1 MSELSSHSCPRCNVG
16 LYIEA
21 NEEVD
26 GVDLLICKQC
36 WGVGVAAKSIELVIS
51 KGSMLDEN
59 RGDNRGE
66 GDCNCP
72 MCETLMDEIELD
84 IPENVIEKI
93 SMIESQAMTTEK
105 VVIDSCRNC
114 PTFWFDAGELD
125 LLNGI
130 KPKFRKNDPKKV
142 RLLEDQTLSPE
153 DLSKK
158 ETVRRVLGGLGLIGA
173 FAIGSG
179 GGLLLQFV
187 AAIIGIGAMIAIF
200 TKNPE
205 IALATGTCDKC
216 LEADKSLAWNCQSG
230 GCWAHICSDCQSI
243 GDDPVEVYAKTLG
256 QVAVGTVVVG
266 VGVLAVFAALE
277 SGGAG
282 FVDVLDGGNVSTGG
296 SKKKKKTH
304 MLLCREC
311 MEREKDNLEK
321 IRKKKEKASN
331 LEKTD
336 ISESSKALRIPSP
349 PLLQTT
355 WNPETKNGYCKH
367 VDTISN
373 KKCKRISFRKDNYC
387 YQHKDLYDMS

>member
-1 MSELSSHSCPRCNVG
+1 MSELSSHPCPRCNVG

-243 GDDPVEVYAKTLG
+243 GEDPVEVYAKTLG

-277 SGGAG
+277 GGG
-282 FVDVLDGGNVSTGG
+282 VGLVDLPAPSTGG

-311 MEREKDNLEK
+311 MEREKNNLEK
-321 IRKKKEKASN
+321 IRKKNQKPSN

-336 ISESSKALRIPSP
+336 MSESSKLSRETI
-349 PLLQTT
+349 LQTT
-355 WNPETKNGYCKH
+355 WSPEPPSLYCKH
-367 VDTISN
+367 IDSINN
-373 KKCKRISFRKDNYC
+373 KKCNRMSFRKGSYC
-387 YQHKDLYDMS
+387 YKHKDLYDIS

>member
-1 MSELSSHSCPRCNVG
+1 MSELSSHPCPRCDVG

-51 KGSMLDEN
+51 KDSMLDEN

-93 SMIESQAMTTEK
+93 SMIESQAITPEK
-105 VVIDSCRNC
+105 VVIDSCRSC

-153 DLSKK
+153 DLRKK
-158 ETVRRVLGGLGLIGA
+158 KTLRRVLGGLGLIGA

-187 AAIIGIGAMIAIF
+187 AAIIGIGAMIAMF

-277 SGGAG
+277 GGG
-282 FVDVLDGGNVSTGG
+282 VGLVDLPAPSTGG

-311 MEREKDNLEK
+311 MLREKSNLEK
-321 IRKKKEKASN
+321 IRKKNRKPSN

-336 ISESSKALRIPSP
+336 MSESSKLSRETI
-349 PLLQTT
+349 LQTT
-355 WNPETKNGYCKH
+355 WSPETKNGYCKH
-367 VDTISN
+367 IDPINN
-373 KKCKRISFRKDNYC
+373 KKCNRMSFRKGSYC
-387 YQHKDLYDMS
+387 YKHKDLYDIS

>member
-72 MCETLMDEIELD
+72 MCETLMDEIELG

-187 AAIIGIGAMIAIF
+187 AAIIGIGAIIAIF

-373 KKCKRISFRKDNYC
+373 KKCKRISFRKGNYC

>member
-1 MSELSSHSCPRCNVG
+1 MSELSSHPCPRCNVG

-21 NEEVD
+21 NDEVD

-51 KGSMLDEN
+51 KGSMLDKN

-84 IPENVIEKI
+84 IPENVIGKI
-93 SMIESQAMTTEK
+93 SMIESQAMTTDK

-243 GDDPVEVYAKTLG
+243 GNDPVEVYAKTLG

-266 VGVLAVFAALE
+266 VGVLAVIGALE
-277 SGGAG
+277 TGGTG
-282 FVDVLDGGNVSTGG
+282 LLDLSAPATGG

-311 MEREKDNLEK
+311 MG
-321 IRKKKEKASN
+321 KEKNN

-336 ISESSKALRIPSP
+336 MSKSSKLSRENI
-349 PLLQTT
+349 LQTT
-355 WNPETKNGYCKH
+355 WSPEPPSLYCKH
-367 VDTISN
+367 IDSMNN
-373 KKCKRISFRKDNYC
+373 KKCKRMSFRKGSYC
-387 YQHKDLYDMS
+387 YKHKDLYDIS

>member
-1 MSELSSHSCPRCNVG
+1 MSELSSHPCPRCNVG

-36 WGVGVAAKSIELVIS
+36 WGVGVAAKSMELVIS
-51 KGSMLDEN
+51 KGRMLDEN

-93 SMIESQAMTTEK
+93 SMIESQAMTPEK

-142 RLLEDQTLSPE
+142 RLLHDQTLSPE

-179 GGLLLQFV
+179 GGLLMQFLAV
-187 AAIIGIGAMIAIF
+187 IIGIGAIIAIF

-216 LEADKSLAWNCQSG
+216 LEANKLLAWNCQSG

-243 GDDPVEVYAKTLG
+243 GEDPVEVYAKTLG

-277 SGGAG
+277 GGGAG
-282 FVDVLDGGNVSTGG
+282 FVDVLDAGNVSTGG

-304 MLLCREC
+304 MLFCREC
-311 MEREKDNLEK
+311 MEREKNNLEK
-321 IRKKKEKASN
+321 IRKKNQKQRN
-331 LEKTD
+331 LKKTD
-336 ISESSKALRIPSP
+336 MSESSKVPRRPI
-349 PLLQTT
+349 LQTT
-355 WNPETKNGYCKH
+355 WSPETKNEYCKH
-367 VDTISN
+367 IDSINN
-373 KKCKRISFRKDNYC
+373 KKCKRMSFRKGNYC
-387 YQHKDLYDMS
+387 YQHKDLYDIS

>member
-1 MSELSSHSCPRCNVG
+1 MSELSSHPCPRCNVG

-21 NEEVD
+21 NDEVD

-36 WGVGVAAKSIELVIS
+36 WGVGVAAKSIELVIA

-59 RGDNRGE
+59 RGENRGE

-72 MCETLMDEIELD
+72 MCDTLMDEIELD

-93 SMIESQAMTTEK
+93 SMIESQAMTPKK

-130 KPKFRKNDPKKV
+130 KPKFRTNDPKKV
-142 RLLEDQTLSPE
+142 RLLEDQTLTAD
-153 DLSKK
+153 DLNKRGNL
-158 ETVRRVLGGLGLIGA
+158 RRIFGSLGLLVA

-179 GGLLLQFV
+179 GGLLIQFV
-187 AAIIGIGAMIAIF
+187 AMIIGIGAIIAIF
-200 TKNPE
+200 TKDPE

-216 LEADKSLAWNCQSG
+216 LEPDKLLAWNCQTG

-243 GDDPVEVYAKTLG
+243 GDDPVEAYAKTLG
-256 QVAVGTVVVG
+256 KVAVGAVIVGVAGVVVIATEGSMGGGIMELAGG
-266 VGVLAVFAALE
+266 VV
-277 SGGAG
+277 GG
-282 FVDVLDGGNVSTGG
+282 DDEENS
-296 SKKKKKTH
+296 

-311 MEREKDNLEK
+311 MEREKNNLEK
-321 IRKKKEKASN
+321 IRKKNQKPRN

-336 ISESSKALRIPSP
+336 VSESSEEPRRPI
-349 PLLQTT
+349 LQST
-355 WNPETKNGYCKH
+355 WSPETKNGYCKH
-367 VDTISN
+367 IDSINN
-373 KKCKRISFRKDNYC
+373 KKCKRISFRKGSYC
-387 YQHKDLYDMS
+387 YQHKDLYDIS

>member
-1 MSELSSHSCPRCNVG
+1 MSELSSHPCPRCNVG

-21 NEEVD
+21 NDEVD
-26 GVDLLICKQC
+26 GVDVLICKQC

-51 KGSMLDEN
+51 KDSFSFN
-59 RGDNRGE
+59 RGGNKGE

-72 MCETLMDEIELD
+72 MCDTLMDEIELD

-93 SMIESQAMTTEK
+93 SMIESQAMTSEK

-153 DLSKK
+153 DLRKK

-173 FAIGSG
+173 FGIGSG
-179 GGLLLQFV
+179 GGLLMQFV
-187 AAIIGIGAMIAIF
+187 AAIIGIGAIITIF

-216 LEADKSLAWNCQSG
+216 LESNKLLAWNCQSG

-266 VGVLAVFAALE
+266 VAAIALIAVFE
-277 SGGAG
+277 GGG
-282 FVDVLDGGNVSTGG
+282 VGLGGGGNVFDLPVSG
-296 SKKKKKTH
+296 KKKEKTG
-304 MLLCREC
+304 MLLCKEC
-311 MEREKDNLEK
+311 KERERKNLEK
-321 IRKKKEKASN
+321 IRKKNQKQRN
-331 LEKTD
+331 LKKTD
-336 ISESSKALRIPSP
+336 MSESSKVPRRPI
-349 PLLQTT
+349 LQTT
-355 WNPETKNGYCKH
+355 WSPETNNEYCKH
-367 VDTISN
+367 IDSINN
-373 KKCKRISFRKDNYC
+373 KKCKRMSFRKGSYC
-387 YQHKDLYDMS
+387 YQHKDLYDIS

>member
-373 KKCKRISFRKDNYC
+373 KKCKRISFRKGNYC

>member
-1 MSELSSHSCPRCNVG
+1 MSELSSHPCPRCNVG

-36 WGVGVAAKSIELVIS
+36 WGVGVAAKSMELVIS
-51 KGSMLDEN
+51 KGRMLDGN

-93 SMIESQAMTTEK
+93 SMIESQARTPEK

-130 KPKFRKNDPKKV
+130 KPKLRKNDPKKV
-142 RLLEDQTLSPE
+142 RLLQDQTLSPE

-158 ETVRRVLGGLGLIGA
+158 ETIRRVLGGLGLIGA

-179 GGLLLQFV
+179 GGLLMQFV
-187 AAIIGIGAMIAIF
+187 AVIIGIGAIIAIF

-216 LEADKSLAWNCQSG
+216 LEANKLLAWNCQSG

-243 GDDPVEVYAKTLG
+243 GEDPVEVYAKTLG

-277 SGGAG
+277 GGGAG
-282 FVDVLDGGNVSTGG
+282 FVDVLDAGNVSTGG

-304 MLLCREC
+304 LLFCREC
-311 MEREKDNLEK
+311 MEREKNNLEK
-321 IRKKKEKASN
+321 IRKKNQKQRN
-331 LEKTD
+331 LKKTD
-336 ISESSKALRIPSP
+336 MSESSKVPRRPI
-349 PLLQTT
+349 LQTT
-355 WNPETKNGYCKH
+355 WSPETKNEYCKH
-367 VDTISN
+367 IDSINN
-373 KKCKRISFRKDNYC
+373 KKCKRMSFRKGSYC
-387 YQHKDLYDMS
+387 YQHKDLYDIS

>member
-1 MSELSSHSCPRCNVG
+1 MSELSSHPCPRCNVG

-21 NEEVD
+21 NDEVD
-26 GVDLLICKQC
+26 GVDVLICKQC

-51 KGSMLDEN
+51 KDSMLDEN
-59 RGDNRGE
+59 RGGNKGE

-72 MCETLMDEIELD
+72 MCDTLMDEIELD

-93 SMIESQAMTTEK
+93 SMIESQAMTSEK

-153 DLSKK
+153 DLRKK

-173 FAIGSG
+173 FGIGSG
-179 GGLLLQFV
+179 GGLLMQFV
-187 AAIIGIGAMIAIF
+187 AAIIGIGAIITIF

-216 LEADKSLAWNCQSG
+216 LESNKLLAWNCQSG

-266 VGVLAVFAALE
+266 VAAIALIAVFE
-277 SGGAG
+277 GGG
-282 FVDVLDGGNVSTGG
+282 VGLGGGGNVFDLPVSG
-296 SKKKKKTH
+296 
-304 MLLCREC
+304 
-311 MEREKDNLEK
+311 
-321 IRKKKEKASN
+321 KKKEKTGMLLCKECKEREKKN
-331 LEKTD
+331 LTKLRKKHLKHKNQEK
-336 ISESSKALRIPSP
+336 SESSKVLKRPI
-349 PLLQTT
+349 LQTT
-355 WNPETKNGYCKH
+355 WSPETKNEYCKH
-367 VDTISN
+367 IDSINN
-373 KKCKRISFRKDNYC
+373 KKCKRMSFRKGSYC
-387 YQHKDLYDMS
+387 YQHKDLYDIS

>member
-1 MSELSSHSCPRCNVG
+1 MSELSSHPCPRCNVG

-21 NEEVD
+21 NDEVD
-26 GVDLLICKQC
+26 GVDVLICKQC

-59 RGDNRGE
+59 RGANRGE

-72 MCETLMDEIELD
+72 MCDTLMDEIELD

-93 SMIESQAMTTEK
+93 SMIESQAMTPEK

-173 FAIGSG
+173 FLIGSG
-179 GGLLLQFV
+179 GGLLIQFV
-187 AAIIGIGAMIAIF
+187 AAIIGIGAIIAIF

-216 LEADKSLAWNCQSG
+216 LESNKLLAWNCQSG

-256 QVAVGTVVVG
+256 QVAVGTVVLG

-277 SGGAG
+277 GGGAG
-282 FVDVLDGGNVSTGG
+282 FVNVLDSTGNVSTGG

-311 MEREKDNLEK
+311 MEREKNNLEK
-321 IRKKKEKASN
+321 IRKKNQKSRN

-336 ISESSKALRIPSP
+336 MSESSKVSKRPI
-349 PLLQTT
+349 LQTT
-355 WNPETKNGYCKH
+355 WSPETKNGYCKH
-367 VDTISN
+367 IDSINN
-373 KKCKRISFRKDNYC
+373 KKCKRMAFRKGSYC
-387 YQHKDLYDMS
+387 YQHKDLYDIS

>member
-1 MSELSSHSCPRCNVG
+1 MSELSSHPCPRCNVG

-21 NEEVD
+21 NDEVD
-26 GVDLLICKQC
+26 GVDVLICKQC

-51 KGSMLDEN
+51 KDSFSFY
-59 RGDNRGE
+59 RGGNKGQ

-72 MCETLMDEIELD
+72 MCDTLMDEIELD
-84 IPENVIEKI
+84 IPENVIKKI
-93 SMIESQAMTTEK
+93 SMIESQAMTLEK

-153 DLSKK
+153 DLRKK

-173 FAIGSG
+173 FGIGSG
-179 GGLLLQFV
+179 GGLLMQFV
-187 AAIIGIGAMIAIF
+187 AAIIGIGAIITIF

-216 LEADKSLAWNCQSG
+216 LESNKLLAWNCQSG

-266 VGVLAVFAALE
+266 VAAIALIAVFE
-277 SGGAG
+277 GGG
-282 FVDVLDGGNVSTGG
+282 VGLGGGGNVFDLPVSG
-296 SKKKKKTH
+296 KKKEKTG
-304 MLLCREC
+304 MLLCKEC
-311 MEREKDNLEK
+311 KEREKKNLEK
-321 IRKKKEKASN
+321 IRKKNQKQRN
-331 LEKTD
+331 LKKTD
-336 ISESSKALRIPSP
+336 MSESSKVPRRPI
-349 PLLQTT
+349 LQTT
-355 WNPETKNGYCKH
+355 WSPETNNEYCKH
-367 VDTISN
+367 IDSINN
-373 KKCKRISFRKDNYC
+373 KKCKRMSFRKGSYC
-387 YQHKDLYDMS
+387 YQHKDLYDKS

>member
-1 MSELSSHSCPRCNVG
+1 MTELSSHPCPRCNVG

-21 NEEVD
+21 NDEVD

-36 WGVGVAAKSIELVIS
+36 WGVGVAAKSIELVIA
-51 KGSMLDEN
+51 KGSMLDKN
-59 RGDNRGE
+59 RGENRGE

-72 MCETLMDEIELD
+72 MCDTLMDEIELD

-93 SMIESQAMTTEK
+93 SMIESQAMTPEK

-173 FAIGSG
+173 FGIGSE

-187 AAIIGIGAMIAIF
+187 AAIIGIGAIITIF

-205 IALATGTCDKC
+205 ISLATGTCDKC
-216 LEADKSLAWNCQSG
+216 LKPDKLLAWNCQSG
-230 GCWAHICSDCQSI
+230 GCWSHICSDCQTV
-243 GDDPVEVYAKTLG
+243 GEDPVEVYAKTLG
-256 QVAVGTVVVG
+256 KVAVGTVIVG
-266 VGVLAVFAALE
+266 VSAIAIIAVLE
-277 SGGAG
+277 GGGAG
-282 FVDVLDGGNVSTGG
+282 LSGGGGNIFDLADLGKKEKKNTG
-296 SKKKKKTH
+296 

-311 MEREKDNLEK
+311 TERGKNNLEK
-321 IRKKKEKASN
+321 NRKKNQKSIN

-336 ISESSKALRIPSP
+336 MPEASRRPI
-349 PLLQTT
+349 LQTT
-355 WNPETKNGYCKH
+355 WSPETKNEYCTH
-367 VDTISN
+367 IDSTNN
-373 KKCKRISFRKDNYC
+373 KKCKRMSFRKGNYC
-387 YQHKDLYDMS
+387 YAHKDLY

>member
-373 KKCKRISFRKDNYC
+373 KKCKRISFRKGNYC
-387 YQHKDLYDMS
+387 YQHKDLYDIS